1 MTTQS
6 LRRVKNTRCQKNVCA
21 YKLTKKSRHEN
32 ISQCWPIG
40 RPRRSDWIC
49 NGLTLVSGSGL
60 GTCLHYKC
68 LASSLISFRN
78 TKKVVTFSSISH
90 WLPLLRIPFLR
101 FFSTSTL
108 YTSSILCY
116 TSTLSVQHYFITKTD
131 SELCTSRDRCF
142 LCITEYI
149 EAKETRPKGLLDPK
163 IHCWSQ
169 SYEFRDT

>member
-6 LRRVKNTRCQKNVCA
+6 LRRVKNTRCQKNVCVF
-21 YKLTKKSRHEN
+21 KLTKNSRHEN

-60 GTCLHYKC
+60 GTCLHSKC
-68 LASSLISFRN
+68 LASSLICFRN

-101 FFSTSTL
+101 FFFHFYTL

-131 SELCTSRDRCF
+131 SELCTSMDRCF
-142 LCITEYI
+142 LCTTEYI
-149 EAKETRPKGLLDPK
+149 EAKEELHNIYSEYFYTVLKY
-163 IHCWSQ
+163 S
-169 SYEFRDT
+169 E